1 MVRLYGRAPRGR
13 RLNASAPFGHWMTTT
28 FVGALRCDQITA
40 PCVFDGP
47 MNGPCF
53 LAYVEHFL
61 APTLRRGDVVV
72 MDNLPSHKVAG
83 VREAIERAGATLRY
97 LPPYSPDFNP
107 IEQAFAK
114 LKALLRKAAARTFE
128 VLIEAIA
135 HALADF
141 KPQECAN
148 YIANSGYRHAS

>member
-1 MVRLYGRAPRGR
+1 
-13 RLNASAPFGHWMTTT
+13 MTTT
-28 FVGALRCDQITA
+28 FVGALRHDQIAA

-53 LAYVEHFL
+53 LAYVEQFL
-61 APTLRRGDVVV
+61 APTLRQGDVVV

-83 VREAIERAGATLRY
+83 VREAIERAGASLRY

-114 LKALLRKAAARTFE
+114 LKAALRKAAARTFE
-128 VLIEAIA
+128 ALIEAIA
-135 HALADF
+135 RALAEF

-148 YIANSGYRHAS
+148 YIANSGYRHTS